1 MRQFPA
7 SAFLRQLT
15 AQISFVGRL
24 KSTGGQNGSL
34 KARFTSVPLPP
45 EVEAGPPPLHIQDFM
60 EVRTFSFAQAEPF
73 S

>member
-15 AQISFVGRL
+15 ARISFVGRL
-24 KSTGGQNGSL
+24 KSQNGSL